1 MYKILGMGNALTDV
15 LIQVESDA
23 LLVKLGLPKG
33 SMQLIDETTFNKLQK
48 RLDGLPMQ
56 WVCGGSAANTI
67 TGVSRMGVHTGFIGK
82 VHSDPVGLN
91 YKRDIEQHGVTPFML
106 EGEQPSGQAIVF
118 ITPDG
123 ERTFATYL
131 GAAAAMEAKDLN
143 PAHFAGFDLFYIEGY
158 LVQNHELMTAAIRMA
173 REAGL
178 LVALDLAS
186 YNVVEGNKAFL
197 QALVEGSIDLAFA
210 NEEEAKALTGLEP
223 EAALRWLGDRVDTAV
238 VKLGAKGAIACKG
251 HEVASQPAVAT
262 RCVDTTGAGDL
273 FAAGFLYGLALEKS
287 LKDCVYYGTVA
298 AAKVIE
304 YIGPKIDKDGWEDVF
319 NAFHA

>member
-15 LIQVESDA
+15 LIQGASDE
-23 LLVKLGLPKG
+23 LLRELGLPKG
-33 SMQLIDETTFNKLQK
+33 SMQLIDEATFAKLQE
-48 RLDGLPMQ
+48 RLVGMPMQ

-67 TGVSRMGVHTGFIGK
+67 TGVSHMGVRTGFIGK
-82 VHSDPVGLN
+82 VHNDPVGLN
-91 YKRDIEQHGVTPFML
+91 YKKDIEQHGVTPYML
-106 EGEQPSGQAIVF
+106 EGAQPSGQAIVF

-131 GAAAAMEAKDLN
+131 GAAATLEPSDLK
-143 PAHFAGFDLFYIEGY
+143 PAHFSGYDLFYIEGY
-158 LVQNHELMTAAIRMA
+158 LVQNHALMTTAIRMA

-186 YNVVEGNKAFL
+186 YNVVESNKVFL
-197 QALVEGSIDLAFA
+197 QALVEGDIDLVFA

-223 EAALRWLGDRVDTAV
+223 EAALAWLGDRVDTAV

-251 HEVASQPAVAT
+251 HERASQPAVTA

-273 FAAGFLYGLALEKS
+273 FAAGFLYGLALDKP
-287 LKDCVYYGTVA
+287 LKDCIYFGTVA
-298 AAKVIE
+298 AGKVIE
-304 YIGPKIDKDGWEDVF
+304 SIGPKIDQEGWDAVLA
-319 NAFHA
+319 AFYA